1 MKKQWLWE
9 CALLVSLSLLVM
21 LIAGCSTTTT
31 SPGGVPNSA
40 PMMERPSAGAA
51 ALREGTAA
59 FERGEYG
66 RAESKLAESFKLGLS
81 NTPDLLRGLKT
92 QAFVYCVTAR
102 TAQCEKSF
110 DAAFNVDK
118 KFNLTAAERQQPVWG
133 PVFAKVQKRYMA
145 M

>member
-1 MKKQWLWE
+1 MKRQWILE
-9 CALLVSLSLLVM
+9 CALLVSLSLLVI
-21 LIAGCSTTTT
+21 LIAGCSTT
-31 SPGGVPNSA
+31 SKPGEPPTSA
-40 PMMERPSAGAA
+40 PLIERPSAGAA

-118 KFNLTAAERQQPVWG
+118 KFNLTPTERQQPVWG
-133 PVFAKVQKRYMA
+133 PVFAKVQKRYL
-145 M
+145 